1 MPANPL
7 AARGLQ
13 PASLYVIFDY
23 KNSRLPAALTLAA
36 DAAAFARAVPSMK
49 RAASCVCANVLPN
62 AVKCRLC
69 KTGEVKPRQKRSS
82 GFDPATRSCRA
93 GQGYVEHGCIQVLC
107 SDGLLAFFGFFFCHR
122 IDTLQIQTIIKIINI
137 LLRYSRLYLCLIL
150 FSSIYKTMLSTYVFY
165 KLIAVYST
173 YHIATIS
180 CC

>member
-1 MPANPL
+1 M
-7 AARGLQ
+7 
-13 PASLYVIFDY
+13 
-23 KNSRLPAALTLAA
+23 LPAATRWQPAGCSRLHYMSFLITKP
-36 DAAAFARAVPSMK
+36 AAFPPPSRLRQMPRLLPVLFRNETRGVFRLCK
-49 RAASCVCANVLPN
+49 CVA
-62 AVKCRLC
+62 KCRLC

-82 GFDPATRSCRA
+82 GLGPATRSCRA
-93 GQGYVEHGCIQVLC
+93 GQGCVEHGCIQVLR